1 MNWRS
6 KKLTQSAKH
15 ESCVACGANDGTIV
29 WAHSNSQK
37 HGKGMGI
44 KAHDLFGAYLCH
56 RCHKLYD
63 EYDIAEAS
71 LIGKKNDIYAFS
83 DKWHAS
89 DGTSGYHYK
98 NRTEWFHEQWEKSM
112 IRACEKGYL

>member
-15 ESCVACGANDGTIV
+15 ESCVSCGADDGTIV

-44 KAHDLFGAYLCH
+44 KAHDLFGCYLCH
-56 RCHKLYD
+56 ECHRVFDSNQL
-63 EYDIAEAS
+63 S
-71 LIGKKNDIYAFS
+71 QG
-83 DKWHAS
+83 
-89 DGTSGYHYK
+89 
-98 NRTEWFHEQWEKSM
+98 WFYEMWERSM
-112 IRACEKGYL
+112 IRACNKGYL

>member
-15 ESCVACGANDGTIV
+15 ESCVACGADDGTIV

-44 KAHDLFGAYLCH
+44 KAHDLFGAYLCVK
-56 RCHKLYD
+56 CHNNFDYGQPNRLP
-63 EYDIAEAS
+63 
-71 LIGKKNDIYAFS
+71 
-83 DKWHAS
+83 
-89 DGTSGYHYK
+89 GYGSTVFNK
-98 NRTEWFHEQWEKSM
+98 DDWFIEQWEKSM

>member
-15 ESCVACGANDGTIV
+15 ESCVSCGADDGTVV
-29 WAHSNSQK
+29 WAHSNEQF

-56 RCHKLYD
+56 RCHNQYD
-63 EYDIAEAS
+63 VVAIEAAR
-71 LIGKKNDIYAFS
+71 IDKKS
-83 DKWHAS
+83 
-89 DGTSGYHYK
+89 
-98 NRTEWFHEQWEKSM
+98 WFREMWERSM

>member
-15 ESCVACGANDGTIV
+15 ESCVSCGADDGTVV
-29 WAHSNSQK
+29 WAHSNHQK

-56 RCHKLYD
+56 GCHHYYD
-63 EYDIAEAS
+63 NGMWPNVDR
-71 LIGKKNDIYAFS
+71 N
-83 DKWHAS
+83 
-89 DGTSGYHYK
+89 
-98 NRTEWFHEQWEKSM
+98 EWFIHQWEKSM
-112 IRACEKGYL
+112 IRACTKGYL